1 MCSLRLLQTNSGT
14 GTCAGTT
21 SCLSSSCSAL
31 LEFPRYHMYVWV
43 LNSGCSLC
51 LEPSFLILCTQ
62 LNPSPL
68 QVFSELPPSQPFNL
82 LYLVLKYSYASLVPL
97 SLCVCVSVLS
107 HVRLFATPWTVVHH
121 VPPWD
126 FPGKH
131 TEAGCYFL
139 LQGIFPTQGWNP
151 SLLCLLHWPVGSSP
165 LSPWEAFVLSLC
177 LNVNDAV
184 SSFIKEE

>member
-126 FPGKH
+126 FQASILKRVAISSFRAFSLPRDGTRVSCVSCTGQWVLHHWAPGK
-131 TEAGCYFL
+131 
-139 LQGIFPTQGWNP
+139 
-151 SLLCLLHWPVGSSP
+151 P
-165 LSPWEAFVLSLC
+165 LSLVFV
-177 LNVNDAV
+177 
-184 SSFIKEE
+184 